1 LNEFII
7 FFILACSVSPLM
19 AEENAFL
26 AVRDQDAWAIEQVM
40 DHKAPGMLVA
50 ESGAVHKVNLQTP
63 TATAFQTQ
71 TYHFQTETDQAKVNA
86 SITDMG
92 SNFIIDISSDQ
103 TIQGWLLKRQSTRE
117 VFLRGSGSGN
127 PYQCRIRVN
136 RPYIK
141 DFGLTVYVTEDSDP
155 AFVRLF

>member
-1 LNEFII
+1 
-7 FFILACSVSPLM
+7 M
-19 AEENAFL
+19 AEDNPFL
-26 AVRDQDAWAIEQVM
+26 AIRDQDAWVIEQVM
-40 DHKAPGMLVA
+40 DHKAPGMSVS
-50 ESGAVHKVNLQTP
+50 ESGSAHKLKPQTP
-63 TATAFQTQ
+63 TATPFQTQ
-71 TYHFQTETDQAKVNA
+71 TYHFQAETDQAKVNA

-92 SNFIIDISSDQ
+92 SNFIIDVSSDQ

-117 VFLRGSGSGN
+117 VFLRGNGGSN